1 MRENKFRGKVIGKQE
16 ELEAMGVIDKNGW
29 ATGNLIQ
36 NEQHTMIV
44 GDLLEFDDEDM
55 ICDWWVPVIP
65 ESVGQYT
72 GLKDKNDVEICEGDV
87 VLIESRFLGT
97 WAKSEVTWGGPNY
110 PAFDIPKFDG
120 DVMNGFSAI
129 AYTDYGETLKVIG
142 NIHDN
147 QELLEVNK

>member
-1 MRENKFRGKVIGKQE
+1 MRKTKFRGKVIGKQE

-55 ICDWWVPVIP
+55 MCDWWVPVIP

-72 GLKDKNDVEICEGDV
+72 GMKDMDREVIYEGD
-87 VLIESRFLGT
+87 IGYNYHE
-97 WAKSEVTWGGPNY
+97 EVHGLV
-110 PAFDIPKFDG
+110 KFDG
-120 DVMNGFSAI
+120 GGFVYDWENVSENLFEVADEI
-129 AYTDYGETLKVIG
+129 EIVGNVI
-142 NIHDN
+142 DN
-147 QELLEVNK
+147 PDLLEVNK